1 MLHVAVLYRN
11 FMHACTA
18 QKCVRFVF
26 KLILLNTYVFDLKVI
41 NIDAL
46 RDKMFDMNIVV
57 HVHVYLQVVREG
69 ELKIIPEM
77 HKKTWYNWLENNRY

>member
-1 MLHVAVLYRN
+1 MHVLYRN
-11 FMHACTA
+11 
-18 QKCVRFVF
+18 VRDFVF

-57 HVHVYLQVVREG
+57 HVYLQVVREG

>member
-1 MLHVAVLYRN
+1 MYCIEILRMHVLYRN
-11 FMHACTA
+11 
-18 QKCVRFVF
+18 VWDFVF

-41 NIDAL
+41 NIDAW
-46 RDKMFDMNIVV
+46 RDKMFDMNIV
-57 HVHVYLQVVREG
+57 VHVYLQVVREG